1 MNDQINLIDGLNT
14 SQILVGLD
22 LGTKTI
28 GIAVSDRLKIIAT
41 PISTIHRKG
50 TKKDLLMMKEILNE
64 YEIGGFVLGLPIS
77 LDNTENKLSQ

>member
-50 TKKDLLMMKEILNE
+50 TKKD
-64 YEIGGFVLGLPIS
+64 
-77 LDNTENKLSQ
+77 